1 MKPNRVLVQIL
12 VATACLAIGL
22 AWSQSSNPL
31 PPATSK
37 SAAKIPDAT
46 WQNLSAQQKIALAPL
61 APHWAQ
67 LSVAQKNKWVAVSN
81 NFDKLPAN
89 EQATLQDRMA
99 NWASLSP
106 NQRAQARLSF
116 NETKSIGADDKKTQW
131 EAYQALSPEEKK
143 KLAAQQKTGIQGA
156 ATASQAPSP
165 NKVIRLPNK
174 AAPTVDPNN
183 STTGI
188 VIDKKTLLPTT
199 VTIPEGT

>member
-1 MKPNRVLVQIL
+1 MKLHRVFVQIL
-12 VATACLAIGL
+12 VAAACLAMGF
-22 AWSQSSNPL
+22 AWSQSPNPV

-37 SAAKIPDAT
+37 NAAKITDST

-67 LSVAQKNKWVAVSN
+67 LSAAQKNKWVAVSN
-81 NFDKLPAN
+81 NFDKLPAK

-99 NWASLSP
+99 NWAALSP
-106 NQRAQARLSF
+106 NQRAQARLTF

-131 EAYQALSPEEKK
+131 EAYQALSPDDKK

-156 ATASQAPSP
+156 ATASQAPST

-174 AAPTVDPNN
+174 AAPTVDPKNA
-183 STTGI
+183 TTGI